1 MRMIWWFLSKINYK
15 RSSEMNKFIYIFSTL
30 LLSTYAYAQTDDI
43 NQLICEKDANS
54 EDLFLNRE
62 KLANYLFHF
71 SDFNVS
77 CLTSTSLQSILD
89 TISNDT
95 KVEICANNES
105 LNASHQRSVSV
116 ARREM
121 LRLLIDAGV
130 NPLVA
135 DDARHKILDASQAMP
150 SIKCKV
156 KKGTDDKSTIIL
168 RQSFEE
174 VQKDLKEAKGAMISL
189 GEDSEERNKLRELK
203 FVIAKKFKSTNEITY
218 LSNWIAFAGVN
229 RTSKIVNSEEKS
241 DDQVMEVQGGLS
253 LNRSHTSKNFNSLGI
268 RQAFSTIV
276 TSEEYDD
283 SLVGDL
289 DYTFTPE
296 FFPDTA
302 GGFWLNSWR
311 AAFHTKEPD
320 NRVPAIK
327 PLLDLKVV
335 AGHVFDE
342 GESANLRDGEEYIR
356 VGYSTG
362 LSIAGGEGFL
372 PRLNIDAKY
381 NYLEIH
387 NSPIDRAENWD
398 ISISWSLD
406 ESENAS
412 LTTTYIKGRTGV
424 NLNETDKWTLGLSYK
439 I

>member
-1 MRMIWWFLSKINYK
+1 M
-15 RSSEMNKFIYIFSTL
+15 
-30 LLSTYAYAQTDDI
+30 
-43 NQLICEKDANS
+43 
-54 EDLFLNRE
+54 
-62 KLANYLFHF
+62 
-71 SDFNVS
+71 
-77 CLTSTSLQSILD
+77 
-89 TISNDT
+89 
-95 KVEICANNES
+95 
-105 LNASHQRSVSV
+105 
-116 ARREM
+116 
-121 LRLLIDAGV
+121 
-130 NPLVA
+130 
-135 DDARHKILDASQAMP
+135 
-150 SIKCKV
+150 
-156 KKGTDDKSTIIL
+156 

-174 VQKDLKEAKGAMISL
+174 VQKDLKEAKGAMVSL

-203 FVIAKKFKSTNEITY
+203 FVVAKKFKSTNEIDY

-229 RTSKIVNSEEKS
+229 RTSKIVNAEEKP
-241 DDQVMEVQGGLS
+241 DDQVMEVQGGIS

-289 DYTFTPE
+289 DYSFSPE
-296 FFPDTA
+296 IFPDTE

-311 AAFHTKEPD
+311 AAFHTKKPD

-327 PLLDLKVV
+327 PLLDLKVIG
-335 AGHVFDE
+335 GHVFDE
-342 GESANLRDGEEYIR
+342 GESENLRDGEEYIR

-398 ISISWSLD
+398 ISISWSLG

-412 LTTTYIKGRTGV
+412 LTTSYIKGRTGV
-424 NLNETDKWTLGLSYK
+424 NLNKTDKWTLGLSYK
-439 I
+439 L